1 MSILHRRMM
10 VNRNAAAR
18 AAAGDE
24 RAAHERDGITPGQS
38 SAHERDGIAAG
49 AAAPRQARRS
59 SSSKRKRARK

>member
-24 RAAHERDGITPGQS
+24 RPAHERDGFTPGESAAHERDGST
-38 SAHERDGIAAG
+38 AG
-49 AAAPRQARRS
+49 AAPRASRRS